1 MGWSPRKT
9 KGEQTGSKLSI
20 PLMGGYGGKIWPWN
34 QIRTPRKEEKKYL
47 SQFIK
52 LKLKEY

>member
-1 MGWSPRKT
+1 MGWSRRKT

-34 QIRTPRKEEKKYL
+34 QTCTPRKEEKKYL
-47 SQFIK
+47 PQSIK

>member
-1 MGWSPRKT
+1 MGLSRRKT

-47 SQFIK
+47 KQSIK